1 MTLDLFTPQ
10 DTAVLLIDHQEGTM
24 SWIRSAPIEQVKANA
39 LALARAATALGMPL
53 VLTSSMEEEAQGPLI
68 PDLRDVAPEAYHA
81 RIRRSGMVNAMEDP
95 GFATAVR
102 ATGRPNLVI
111 AGVTNDVCTV
121 YPTMSA
127 LRDGYRVQVVAD
139 AGGSMSAVA
148 DDLAVE
154 RMRSAGAGIASTN
167 MLLTELARD
176 WSSPAG
182 RSLLPVVGSLIPQ
195 EDRAGS

>member
-10 DTAVLLIDHQEGTM
+10 DTAVLLIDHQDGTM
-24 SWIRSAPIEQVKANA
+24 GWIRSAPVEQVKANA
-39 LALARAATALGMPL
+39 LALALAATALGMPL
-53 VLTSSMEEEAQGPLI
+53 VLTSSLEEQAQGPLMRE
-68 PDLRDVAPEAYHA
+68 LRDVAPQEYRT

-95 GFATAVR
+95 AFAKAVR
-102 ATGRPNLVI
+102 ATDRPNLVI

-121 YPTMSA
+121 YPTLSA

-139 AGGSMSAVA
+139 AGGSMSPMA
-148 DDLAVE
+148 DELAIE
-154 RMRSAGAGIASTN
+154 RMRRAGAGIASTN

-182 RSLLPVVGSLIPQ
+182 QSLIPVVGSLIPQ
-195 EDRAGS
+195 GS

>member
-10 DTAVLLIDHQEGTM
+10 DTAVLLIDHQDGTM
-24 SWIRSAPIEQVKANA
+24 GWIRSAPVEQVKANA
-39 LALARAATALGMPL
+39 LALAKAATALGMPL
-53 VLTSSMEEEAQGPLI
+53 VLTSSLEEQAQGPLMRE
-68 PDLRDVAPEAYHA
+68 LRDVAPQEYRT

-95 GFATAVR
+95 AFAKAVR
-102 ATGRPNLVI
+102 ATDRPNLVI

-121 YPTMSA
+121 YPTLSA

-139 AGGSMSAVA
+139 AGGSMSPMA
-148 DDLAVE
+148 DELAIE
-154 RMRSAGAGIASTN
+154 RMRRAGAGIASTN

-182 RSLLPVVGSLIPQ
+182 QSLIPVVGSLIPQ
-195 EDRAGS
+195 GS